1 MGSLLAILSDKSHR
15 PKPDF
20 YLDFEVAR
28 PTDNEKDVYAE
39 VEAVLESAK
48 SILEELR
55 SYEGASDDIRQAI
68 SNPSDDALQQKAWD
82 AVSPSV
88 LKLKNYFDY
97 SSSIEA
103 IVPKV
108 LGFLTNSSESVLR
121 RLEEHQ
127 AIAKQL
133 AHILQFTLSFD
144 DMKMT
149 NPAIQNDFSY
159 YRRTQSRMRMEGQ
172 SGEVVSNEM
181 ANRMSLFYAN
191 PTPMLKTVSDSTSKF
206 VEENKDIPIENT
218 AEVLSTL
225 AELCRI
231 MVETQAYRE
240 RFQSADTVLFCLQVM
255 VGNIIL
261 YDHTQPAGA
270 FCKKSSID
278 VRQCVKLLRD
288 MQEENPA
295 QQGAI
300 ESLINALKYTTKH
313 LNDETTPKHFKQ
325 LLA

>member
-1 MGSLLAILSDKSHR
+1 MSMEKLLAAHGWKLLPLLTLLFVVVVMLYSCMC
-15 PKPDF
+15 PC
-20 YLDFEVAR
+20 
-28 PTDNEKDVYAE
+28 
-39 VEAVLESAK
+39 AVVSLVCA
-48 SILEELR
+48 
-55 SYEGASDDIRQAI
+55 
-68 SNPSDDALQQKAWD
+68 QQKHA
-82 AVSPSV
+82 
-88 LKLKNYFDY
+88 
-97 SSSIEA
+97 
-103 IVPKV
+103 
-108 LGFLTNSSESVLR
+108 
-121 RLEEHQ
+121 
-127 AIAKQL
+127 
-133 AHILQFTLSFD
+133 
-144 DMKMT
+144 
-149 NPAIQNDFSY
+149 
-159 YRRTQSRMRMEGQ
+159 QSGPTEGQ